1 MEGDGTHLQT
11 LELKI
16 HYFNFYCFS
25 QTLALRKVPAYDLSH
40 VLQILGERVMTSE
53 PQSPDAP
60 DVTHNN
66 LILEQIEMILKAD
79 YSKLLPTNWEGVEGE
94 IADAINQISKS
105 RDLFNR
111 GLLSAFQEI
120 GRSEA
125 IETPFNTQIFPGRL
139 GDLAE
144 GLNEM
149 IGSLVSQ
156 LQGVAVI
163 ARGEE
168 VSRLRGGSTLNSV
181 GNFVN
186 SKKNISSMLFVLQQ
200 SVLARAMTSRLTSI
214 IADFSENP
222 EQGRGIAAVAH
233 SIILEMAEQI
243 GAVQARFYNRR
254 SLGGETQF
262 ILTTSFSADGRLIE
276 SEKGEPSDLIIV
288 EAAEKRDLVFITN
301 PPLARYPTPP
311 DFGDGQPWCIAVLPI
326 IFNNQVQAIIE
337 FAVKRQYTTS
347 ELEFLAYSSVII
359 GVAVNNTNL
368 HLESERLLAK
378 ANRRTRELEIE
389 REKLGHFNRELERQ
403 FVELQKQ
410 RNRVEKN
417 RGELEVKAREL
428 EQSLKYRS
436 QFFSKMSHEL
446 RTPITSLLILTEL
459 LTENPRGHL
468 DASELEFTKMI
479 HSSSEDLLAL
489 INDILDLSKIEA
501 GIISLDMAQ
510 ISFTE
515 IRNREESTF
524 RAVALKKG
532 VVFKIILD
540 TNLPSN
546 VVTDQLRLRQII
558 NNLLSN
564 ALKFT
569 EQGEVSLRVELA
581 DSGWSANHVSLN
593 EAKHVVM
600 FTVKDSGVGIPSS
613 SFVNIFEL
621 YNQGEPKIFNKF
633 GGTGVGL
640 SISHEIAQMMGGEL
654 RLIQSEVN
662 QGSTFSLFL
671 PWMDAL
677 PSDRGVED
685 PSKIGETRVQ
695 LRSPDSLNRLV
706 GKKVLVVE
714 DDGNTAS
721 SICAVLASLGMIAYS
736 ENNGLSAIAFLEEAA
751 DIELVFMDIM
761 MPEMDGRETI
771 SQIVKSDKIKKFPII
786 VLTAQAT
793 ESDRKLCIQLGASDY
808 TSKPISKDRLLAL
821 VQRWLP

>member
-1 MEGDGTHLQT
+1 MTGE
-11 LELKI
+11 LE
-16 HYFNFYCFS
+16 S
-25 QTLALRKVPAYDLSH
+25 P
-40 VLQILGERVMTSE
+40 EE

-60 DVTHNN
+60 EVTHNN

-94 IADAINQISKS
+94 IAHAINQISKS

-111 GLLSAFQEI
+111 NLLSTFQEI

-149 IGSLVSQ
+149 INGLVSQ
-156 LQGVAVI
+156 LQGVALI
-163 ARGEE
+163 ARGED
-168 VSRLRGGSTLNSV
+168 VSGLRRRSTPDSDD
-181 GNFVN
+181 NFVN
-186 SKKNISSMLFVLQQ
+186 SNKSISSMLFVLQQ
-200 SVLARAMTSRLTSI
+200 SVVARAMTSRLTSI
-214 IADFSENP
+214 IANFNENP
-222 EQGRGIAAVAH
+222 EQGRGLAAIAH

-243 GAVQARFYNRR
+243 GAVQARFYDKR
-254 SLGGETQF
+254 SLEGESQF
-262 ILTTSFSADGRLIE
+262 ILTTSFSADGPLIE
-276 SEKGEPSDLIIV
+276 SETGEPSDLIIV
-288 EAAEKRDLVFITN
+288 EAAEKRDLVILTD
-301 PPLARYPTPP
+301 PPLARYRTPSH
-311 DFGDGQPWCIAVLPI
+311 FGDGQPWSVAVLPI

-337 FAVKRQYTTS
+337 FAVKRRYTTS

-359 GVAVNNTNL
+359 GVAINNTNL
-368 HLESERLLAK
+368 HLESERLLAV
-378 ANRRTRELEIE
+378 ANLRTKELELE

-403 FVELQKQ
+403 FVELHNQ

-446 RTPITSLLILTEL
+446 RTPITSLLILTDL
-459 LTENPRGHL
+459 LSENPKGHL
-468 DASELEFTKMI
+468 DASEIEFTKMI

-501 GIISLDMAQ
+501 GIISLEMAQ

-515 IRNREESTF
+515 IRSREESTF

-532 VVFKIILD
+532 LDFKIILD
-540 TNLPSN
+540 ANLPPSL
-546 VVTDQLRLRQII
+546 VTDQLRLRQII
-558 NNLLSN
+558 NNLLANSF
-564 ALKFT
+564 KFT

-581 DSGWSANHVSLN
+581 DSGWSENHVKLN
-593 EAKHVVM
+593 EAKNVVM

-613 SFVNIFEL
+613 SFSNIFEL
-621 YNQGEPKIFNKF
+621 YNQGEPKISHKY

-654 RLIQSEVN
+654 RLIQSKVN
-662 QGSTFSLFL
+662 QGTTFSLFL
-671 PWMDAL
+671 PWMDL
-677 PSDRGVED
+677 QPNDSRVEGPSEIGEPRAQLHSPASLDRG
-685 PSKIGETRVQ
+685 
-695 LRSPDSLNRLV
+695 LRSPDSLEKFV
-706 GKKVLVVE
+706 GRKVLVVD

-721 SICAVLASLGMIAYS
+721 SLCAVLGSLGMIAYS
-736 ENNGLSAIAFLEEAA
+736 QSNGVLALAFLEEAE

-761 MPEMDGRETI
+761 MPELDGRETI
-771 SQIVKSDKIKKFPII
+771 IQIVKSDKIKKIPII

-793 ESDRKLCIQLGASDY
+793 ESDRELCIQMGASDY
-808 TSKPISKDRLLAL
+808 TSKPISKDRIIDL